1 MAGVIQIQWLEL
13 FNIKGKFVVLL
24 TILKVITSPPLH
36 STSKREWLELFNIK
50 NKVAG
55 VIQHQGVAGVIVHQS

>member
-50 NKVAG
+50 K
-55 VIQHQGVAGVIVHQS
+55 